1 MSARIEAPGQSV
13 NWLYDRVF
21 DVFDEP
27 LAKNVTAWVNERA
40 YPGGLMHFFG
50 LFGSEYIVPT
60 DHEGLVEVLS
70 TRSYDFEKSRAF
82 RRYSVRFFGD
92 SLVTQEQEV
101 HNRNRK
107 TFMPVFNQT
116 NINAVR
122 PPLTSKSRQ
131 FNDYISSLL
140 KMSGES
146 QRSSEGRGTAVVPV
160 TDVVFRATM
169 DTGSILALGIDLET
183 IKGRNTHILQAFKTL
198 FASNRQKKI
207 RFILHNLLPGWLD
220 QLVPSTEAKD
230 MDRARILLVE
240 SVVNMMQGKLAKNE
254 RTGDHLTYL
263 SNLEQSGP
271 FNHDEYIGQL
281 RTIIAAGFESSGG
294 SLSFVIYCLAAN
306 RDAQQSVREEL
317 RNAKRGRMELDE
329 TRQPIDI
336 HALEKFLT
344 QALPQIRPPFHVQQF
359 QVGQS
364 NPTYKITDS
373 GGIAYVL
380 RKKPPGKLLSRTV
393 HQIEREY
400 RALSAFQGTE
410 VPVPKTYCLYE
421 KDDVLGTPFY
431 VMEFLDGRIFTDF
444 TMPGVSPTERIALWR
459 DAVRVLGK
467 IHTTNYHSVG
477 LQRFGKQGGY
487 YDRQLSTFTYLSRA
501 QGKVEDPLTKVPVGE
516 LPHYTE
522 MVDFFCRHEPRPKDR
537 HTIVHGDYK
546 IDNLIFYPTESR
558 VIGVLDWEMATM
570 GHPLSDFCNLTHP
583 YFWDGLNQD
592 VAMFRDATII
602 VAPGGGFGKELYEPV
617 CEELLMR
624 YGKEGLKIRSIWAAD
639 PAHQAESN
647 IINGGRLG
655 IDPSH
660 IDHSRDLLHLI
671 NVKRDDMPRP
681 IVAIGHSAGCL
692 SVVHLSLMHPR
703 LFHAMVLFE
712 APIFSVYRREA
723 WPSRP
728 AATESLKRKPFYQAW
743 DRRVFAQ
750 FVKYGLRDV
759 LAKSEISDENGR
771 PNETTP
777 VRLTTP
783 LVQELAS
790 FARPYHNLPAPDVG
804 VGDPRNRLTHPD
816 LDPEAL
822 TSLPF
827 YRPEITELFPRLPYL
842 RPSVL
847 YIFGSESHMSLP
859 ELRSDKLR
867 TTGIATGGSGGAAA
881 GRVREVVMQGFSHQV
896 PFEAVDECAEEISR
910 WLACE
915 SRRWHREEQAL
926 HDRWG
931 TLHVSDQM
939 TIDKDWKAHIRRGHR
954 VKSNL

>member
-1 MSARIEAPGQSV
+1 MAKHEINVKAIYYAWCTCLYALMRYLGIFPRDPLLLIGAVIVSWSTSFPLTVCATTLLKRQRSTFNDLPGPQSV

-329 TRQPIDI
+329 TSTNGFQSSMRAIRDTTIKGRLIPRGTHIGICPKAINCSRELWGDDAEEFNFERWIDRSDP
-336 HALEKFLT
+336 H
-344 QALPQIRPPFHVQQF
+344 
-359 QVGQS
+359 
-364 NPTYKITDS
+364 NPTQVPTGGAPSTACMLSFGYGTRSCVGRHLAMAQIKRQIALITERFYVETEDDKVPHPS
-373 GGIAYVL
+373 GLFASTPPLDFRL
-380 RKKPPGKLLSRTV
+380 R
-393 HQIEREY
+393 
-400 RALSAFQGTE
+400 FTE
-410 VPVPKTYCLYE
+410 VE
-421 KDDVLGTPFY
+421 
-431 VMEFLDGRIFTDF
+431 
-444 TMPGVSPTERIALWR
+444 
-459 DAVRVLGK
+459 
-467 IHTTNYHSVG
+467 
-477 LQRFGKQGGY
+477 
-487 YDRQLSTFTYLSRA
+487 
-501 QGKVEDPLTKVPVGE
+501 
-516 LPHYTE
+516 
-522 MVDFFCRHEPRPKDR
+522 
-537 HTIVHGDYK
+537 
-546 IDNLIFYPTESR
+546 
-558 VIGVLDWEMATM
+558 
-570 GHPLSDFCNLTHP
+570 
-583 YFWDGLNQD
+583 
-592 VAMFRDATII
+592 
-602 VAPGGGFGKELYEPV
+602 
-617 CEELLMR
+617 
-624 YGKEGLKIRSIWAAD
+624 
-639 PAHQAESN
+639 
-647 IINGGRLG
+647 
-655 IDPSH
+655 
-660 IDHSRDLLHLI
+660 
-671 NVKRDDMPRP
+671 
-681 IVAIGHSAGCL
+681 
-692 SVVHLSLMHPR
+692 
-703 LFHAMVLFE
+703 
-712 APIFSVYRREA
+712 
-723 WPSRP
+723 
-728 AATESLKRKPFYQAW
+728 
-743 DRRVFAQ
+743 
-750 FVKYGLRDV
+750 
-759 LAKSEISDENGR
+759 
-771 PNETTP
+771 
-777 VRLTTP
+777 
-783 LVQELAS
+783 
-790 FARPYHNLPAPDVG
+790 
-804 VGDPRNRLTHPD
+804 
-816 LDPEAL
+816 
-822 TSLPF
+822 
-827 YRPEITELFPRLPYL
+827 
-842 RPSVL
+842 
-847 YIFGSESHMSLP
+847 
-859 ELRSDKLR
+859 
-867 TTGIATGGSGGAAA
+867 
-881 GRVREVVMQGFSHQV
+881 
-896 PFEAVDECAEEISR
+896 
-910 WLACE
+910 
-915 SRRWHREEQAL
+915 
-926 HDRWG
+926 
-931 TLHVSDQM
+931 
-939 TIDKDWKAHIRRGHR
+939 
-954 VKSNL
+954 

>member
-122 PPLTSKSRQ
+122 PPLTSKLRQ

-329 TRQPIDI
+329 DEYERLPVLNAVVMESLRLFPSFGLLLRRAIRDTTIKGRLIPRGTHIGICPKAINCSRELWGDDAEEFNFERWIDRSDP
-336 HALEKFLT
+336 H
-344 QALPQIRPPFHVQQF
+344 
-359 QVGQS
+359 
-364 NPTYKITDS
+364 NPTQVPTGGAPSTACMLSFGYGTRSCVGRHLAMAQIKRQIALITERFYVETEDDKVPHPS
-373 GGIAYVL
+373 GLFASTPPLDFRL
-380 RKKPPGKLLSRTV
+380 R
-393 HQIEREY
+393 
-400 RALSAFQGTE
+400 FTE
-410 VPVPKTYCLYE
+410 VE
-421 KDDVLGTPFY
+421 
-431 VMEFLDGRIFTDF
+431 
-444 TMPGVSPTERIALWR
+444 
-459 DAVRVLGK
+459 
-467 IHTTNYHSVG
+467 
-477 LQRFGKQGGY
+477 
-487 YDRQLSTFTYLSRA
+487 
-501 QGKVEDPLTKVPVGE
+501 
-516 LPHYTE
+516 
-522 MVDFFCRHEPRPKDR
+522 
-537 HTIVHGDYK
+537 
-546 IDNLIFYPTESR
+546 
-558 VIGVLDWEMATM
+558 
-570 GHPLSDFCNLTHP
+570 
-583 YFWDGLNQD
+583 
-592 VAMFRDATII
+592 
-602 VAPGGGFGKELYEPV
+602 
-617 CEELLMR
+617 
-624 YGKEGLKIRSIWAAD
+624 
-639 PAHQAESN
+639 
-647 IINGGRLG
+647 
-655 IDPSH
+655 
-660 IDHSRDLLHLI
+660 
-671 NVKRDDMPRP
+671 
-681 IVAIGHSAGCL
+681 
-692 SVVHLSLMHPR
+692 
-703 LFHAMVLFE
+703 
-712 APIFSVYRREA
+712 
-723 WPSRP
+723 
-728 AATESLKRKPFYQAW
+728 
-743 DRRVFAQ
+743 
-750 FVKYGLRDV
+750 
-759 LAKSEISDENGR
+759 
-771 PNETTP
+771 
-777 VRLTTP
+777 
-783 LVQELAS
+783 
-790 FARPYHNLPAPDVG
+790 
-804 VGDPRNRLTHPD
+804 
-816 LDPEAL
+816 
-822 TSLPF
+822 
-827 YRPEITELFPRLPYL
+827 
-842 RPSVL
+842 
-847 YIFGSESHMSLP
+847 
-859 ELRSDKLR
+859 
-867 TTGIATGGSGGAAA
+867 
-881 GRVREVVMQGFSHQV
+881 
-896 PFEAVDECAEEISR
+896 
-910 WLACE
+910 
-915 SRRWHREEQAL
+915 
-926 HDRWG
+926 
-931 TLHVSDQM
+931 
-939 TIDKDWKAHIRRGHR
+939 
-954 VKSNL
+954 